1 MKFPRENSL
10 SHTIRVMT
18 FALCIIALVN
28 ISFAQTRSAEIKTR
42 ETGTSTQL
50 DTKRINTESVA
61 NAQGPWYYQTPAITC
76 KNLWD
81 LGTYQSGDYPQYSHI
96 SGSWEMRVNQPVPAS
111 SFPIDNSSVVE
122 LDGGM
127 PAKPALSVTLNTSVS
142 GNVLDSWSLG
152 PLNQIDR
159 AVSAIVIRGGNGL
172 NVYTYPNLAIGDNEP
187 LIAPGGATIENVVLC
202 MEPFS
207 VPSSADATI
216 TGRALTMTGAGISG
230 ARIQLINLAT
240 GQTRIVNTNPFGYY
254 TFQQLDVAELY
265 QISISHKRHQ
275 FIESHRTFTLDS
287 DLTGLDFVSSSW

>member
-1 MKFPRENSL
+1 MNFPRENSL
-10 SHTIRVMT
+10 GHTIRVMA

-28 ISFAQTRSAEIKTR
+28 ISFAQTRSADIKTR
-42 ETGTSTQL
+42 GTGTLTQL
-50 DTKRINTESVA
+50 DTKRIDTQSVA
-61 NAQGPWYYQTPAITC
+61 NAQGPWFYQTPAIAC
-76 KNLWD
+76 KQLWD
-81 LGTYQSGDYPQYSHI
+81 WGVYNPLDNPQYSHI
-96 SGSWEMRVNQPVPAS
+96 SGEWEMRVNQPVPAA
-111 SFPIDNSSVVE
+111 SFPIANSSVVE

-127 PAKPALSVTLNTSVS
+127 PAKPELSVTLNTSVT

-152 PLNQIDR
+152 PLNQTDR
-159 AVSAIVIRGGNGL
+159 AVSAIVLRGGGGL

-216 TGRALTMTGAGISG
+216 TGRALTMTGTGVSG
-230 ARIQLINLAT
+230 ARIQLTNLAT
-240 GQTRIVNTNPFGYY
+240 GQTRMVNTNPFGYY
-254 TFQQLDVAELY
+254 TFQELDVAELY
-265 QISISHKRHQ
+265 QISISHKSHQ